1 MLVTKKPLR
10 RQAGDTIVEVLF
22 AVTIFSL
29 IAVGSLSIMN
39 QGLAV
44 AQRSLEITLV
54 RQQID
59 SQADAL
65 RFLNGRYIA
74 DYGKNGRAT
83 DDWNR
88 LIEAHAIRA
97 AQVQNFDTMV
107 VGQRCSLPV
116 SNYFTL
122 DPETMMR
129 DDSRALRPTTDT
141 STYAQIRYGDTPS
154 RAEGLWVQAVKAP
167 PTTPDGVG
175 YYDFHI
181 RACWES
187 PGQDVPMT
195 LGTIVRLY
203 VPQA

>member
-1 MLVTKKPLR
+1 MLVRHHAK
-10 RQAGDTIVEVLF
+10 QAGDTIVEVLF

-39 QGLAV
+39 QGLAI
-44 AQRSLEITLV
+44 AQRSLEITLA

-65 RFLNGRYIA
+65 RYMNGRYIA
-74 DYGKNGRAT
+74 DYGKGGQAT
-83 DDWNR
+83 QEWNEV
-88 LIEAHAIRA
+88 IEANAIRGS
-97 AQVQNFDTMV
+97 QVQEFDNMIV
-107 VGQRCSLPV
+107 DQKCSLPV
-116 SNYFTL
+116 NKSFTL
-122 DPETMMR
+122 DVANLN
-129 DDSRALRPTTDT
+129 DLSAVALKPTTNT
-141 STYAQIRYGDTPS
+141 ATYAQVRYDSAKPT
-154 RAEGLWVQAVKAP
+154 AEGLWVQAVKSD
-167 PTTPDGVG
+167 PTTPGGVG

-187 PGQDVPMT
+187 PGQEVPVT

>member
-1 MLVTKKPLR
+1 MLGR
-10 RQAGDTIVEVLF
+10 RHANQAGDTIVEVLF

-39 QGLAV
+39 QGLAI
-44 AQRSLEITLV
+44 AQRSLEITLA

-65 RFLNGRYIA
+65 RYLNGRYIA
-74 DYGKNGRAT
+74 DYGKDGQASKE
-83 DDWNR
+83 WNEV
-88 LIEAHAIRA
+88 IEANAIRGS
-97 AQVQNFDTMV
+97 QVQDFENMV
-107 VGQRCSLPV
+107 VDQKCSLPV
-116 SNYFTL
+116 NKSFTL
-122 DPETMMR
+122 NLAELE
-129 DDSRALRPTTDT
+129 DSSAVLLKPTTDT
-141 STYAQIRYGDTPS
+141 ATYSQVRYDSATP
-154 RAEGLWVQAVKAP
+154 RAEGLWVQAVKSE
-167 PTTPDGVG
+167 PTTPGGVG

-187 PGQDVPMT
+187 PGQEVPVT